1 MKQIAQP
8 SSRST
13 YRDYPLG
20 RPLHTFIE
28 AQAVRTPEAVAATFE
43 DEALSYAEL
52 NAQANQLAR
61 HLQSLGVGPDVLVGV
76 CLERSLEMVVGLL
89 AVLKAGGAYV
99 PIDPGYP
106 EDRIAFMLGDADP
119 PVLLSQKRLGGTL
132 PTHHAKTLYLDTGW
146 AEAESSEPLN
156 TELTPENLAYVIYTS
171 GSTGQPKGA
180 VNPHRGVVN
189 RLLWMQEAYGI
200 GPGDAV
206 LQKTPFSFDVSVWEF
221 FWPLMTGARLVVAK
235 PDGHKDANY
244 MANLIQREG
253 VTVMHFVPSMLY
265 LFLEEANLGKRCKS
279 LKHVVCSG
287 EALPFDLQER
297 FFAKIDAQLHNLYG
311 PTEAAVDVTHWTCRK
326 DSLERVVPIGYPVA
340 NTQIHIL
347 DEAHN
352 PVSDGQE
359 GELHI
364 GGVQV
369 ARGYHKRPELTAER
383 FIPDPFSEDPDARLY
398 KTGDLARRR
407 GDGAIEFLGRSDF
420 QVKLRGFR
428 VELGEIEAVLNSFG
442 GVKQSVVVAQERA
455 GEMRLV
461 AYLVWQRGVPQ
472 KEPAS
477 RSELNRFLEAKL
489 PNYMVPAVFVN
500 LSELPLSPNGKVD
513 RERLP
518 EPTRQRPD
526 VERAYAPPRND
537 LERFLTRLWA
547 QTLDLE
553 RVGIYDKFFEL
564 GGSSLQAAQF
574 VNRLQKELG
583 EFIYIVTIFGAPS
596 VAEYTAMLKRDYA
609 GAVAKRFGGTVIPQ
623 TSRIAK
629 RSRGVPVGVTAQ
641 KLRDFQKVIPKLEL
655 RTEEGPK
662 NPPAIFILAPPRSG
676 TTLLRVMLA
685 GHPKLFAAAELQLLS
700 FNTLAERKEAFTGKF
715 SLWLEGT
722 LRAVM
727 ELQNCDA
734 DEARRT
740 MADFEAR
747 LSTKDF
753 YRVIQTWVGERILVD
768 KSPHYAL
775 DPGSLNKA
783 ERDFDSALYIHLTRH
798 PYASTKS
805 FENYHMDQVLYL
817 NEHDFGA
824 RNLGEMVWTQS
835 HANVLTFLQDIPHER
850 QLRLRYEDLVAEP
863 ESLMQALCERFG
875 LEYHPA
881 LINPYGDIDQKMTDG
896 LYKDSTPM
904 GDTHLLERRSI
915 DAGAADTWRGVESDN
930 FLSEPTWQV
939 AETLGYARP
948 EPSSQ
953 AEVANTSTNT
963 SKRHSLERQRQL
975 RQRRRRS

>member
-1 MKQIAQP
+1 MTLTGAQ
-8 SSRST
+8 SLGENTS
-13 YRDYPLG
+13 RDYPLG

-28 AQAVRTPEAVAATFE
+28 AQAVRTPEAVAVTFE
-43 DEALSYAEL
+43 GEALSYAEL
-52 NAQANQLAR
+52 DAQANQLAR
-61 HLQSLGVGPDVLVGV
+61 RLQRLGVGPDVLVGV

-99 PIDPGYP
+99 PIGPGYP

-119 PVLLSQKRLGGTL
+119 PVLLSQARFRDTL
-132 PTHHAKTLYLDTGW
+132 PAHGAKLYLDTDW
-146 AEAESSEPLN
+146 SEARERSEPVN
-156 TELTPENLAYVIYTS
+156 ADVNSENLAYVIYTS

-180 VNPHRGVVN
+180 MNPHRAIVN
-189 RLLWMQEAYGI
+189 RLLWMQEAYPI

-244 MANLIQREG
+244 MADLIQQEG
-253 VTVMHFVPSMLY
+253 VTVTHFVPSMLY
-265 LFLEEANLGKRCKS
+265 LFLEEANLGERCKS

-287 EALPFDLQER
+287 EALPFDLQEQ
-297 FFAKIDAQLHNLYG
+297 FLAKIDAQLHNLYG

-340 NTQIHIL
+340 NTQIYIL
-347 DEAHN
+347 DEN
-352 PVSDGQE
+352 LEPVPDGQE

-407 GDGAIEFLGRSDF
+407 GDGAAEFLGRTDF

-428 VELGEIEAVLNSFG
+428 VELGEIEAALNSFR

-461 AYLVWQRGVPQ
+461 AYLVPQREVSQ

-489 PNYMVPAVFVN
+489 PDYMVPAVFVN

-513 RERLP
+513 RKRLP

-583 EFIYIVTIFGAPS
+583 KFIYIVTIFGAPS
-596 VAEYTAMLKRDYA
+596 VAEYAAMLKRDYA
-609 GAVAKRFGGTVIPQ
+609 GAVAKRFGGPAPAPEVKPEAQPQSVTAEQLRDFRKVIPQ
-623 TSRIAK
+623 
-629 RSRGVPVGVTAQ
+629 
-641 KLRDFQKVIPKLEL
+641 LEL
-655 RTEEGPK
+655 HPEEGPK

-722 LRAVM
+722 LRAIM
-727 ELQNCDA
+727 ELKNCDA
-734 DEARRT
+734 DEARRI

-747 LSTKDF
+747 LSTKEF

-775 DPGSLNKA
+775 DPGSLDKA
-783 ERDFDSALYIHLTRH
+783 ERDFDNALYIHLTRH
-798 PYASTKS
+798 PYASVKS

-824 RNLGEMVWTQS
+824 RDLGEMVWTQS
-835 HANVLTFLQDIPHER
+835 HANVLTFLQGVPQER
-850 QLRLRYEDLVAEP
+850 QFRLRYEDLVANPEP
-863 ESLMQALCERFG
+863 SMQTLCERFG

-881 LINPYGDIDQKMTDG
+881 LVNPYGDIDQKMTDG

-939 AETLGYARP
+939 AETLRYARP
-948 EPSSQ
+948 EPSHQ
-953 AEVANTSTNT
+953 AEAANTSTHT

-975 RQRRRRS
+975 RQQRRRRS